1 VSRPLLH
8 RQIKEQL
15 YDGRHDAIETRILAV
30 QGIGGSGKSQLVLN
44 YVREYQEDYSTVFWV
59 EAGQKESIER
69 DYFQIYHL
77 LFDPILV
84 TRPDAVSVQ
93 DAVVAVKRW
102 FHGQTKRSLLVLDGA
117 DAIDNGEDESYLNLE
132 NFLPDAPTVDVII
145 TTRYARA
152 AEMTNARSGRCG
164 GDGGH
169 RGGRVVS
176 Q

>member
-1 VSRPLLH
+1 
-8 RQIKEQL
+8 
-15 YDGRHDAIETRILAV
+15 
-30 QGIGGSGKSQLVLN
+30 
-44 YVREYQEDYSTVFWV
+44 
-59 EAGQKESIER
+59 
-69 DYFQIYHL
+69 
-77 LFDPILV
+77 
-84 TRPDAVSVQ
+84 VSVQ